1 MACENIDVFRGAG
14 EALIATLDPVTKLPN
29 SNYRKVG
36 NTPLFTVNSTQEFEE
51 VKETKSGNRQTIAYS
66 TTSIDTEVAMELN
79 SFSKENLA
87 MAFYGT
93 ESVTTGA
100 AVVGEAHTVYALNEA
115 IPLANVKVS
124 AVVVDDNLGSPL
136 TEGVDYTVDLLTGVI
151 TFISDANIAL
161 PESITVDYTFADQ
174 ETIIGFSEGQ
184 KEYAVMF
191 VGKNVHTGKAV
202 KVLLPR
208 VVMSVAETLELISDT
223 TISLAVTGKAL
234 IDCNDEV
241 MNITKEA

>member
-14 EALIATLDPVTKLPN
+14 EALIATLDPTTKLPN
-29 SNYRKVG
+29 SNFRKLG

-66 TTSIDTEVAMELN
+66 TTAIDTEVAMELN

-93 ESVTTGA
+93 ITTDVGASVTGEVGTIY
-100 AVVGEAHTVYALNEA
+100 AVNETL
-115 IPLANVKVS
+115 PLENVKVS
-124 AVVVDDNLGSPL
+124 NVVVDDNLGSPL
-136 TEGVDYTVDLLTGVI
+136 TVDVDYTVDELTGVI
-151 TFISDANIAL
+151 TFISDSNISI
-161 PESITVDYTFADQ
+161 PESITVDYDYAAQ
-174 ETIIGFSEGQ
+174 EVVKGFTAGQ
-184 KEYAVMF
+184 QEYAVMF
-191 VGKNVHTGKAV
+191 VGKNVHNGKAV

-223 TISLAVTGKAL
+223 TITLAVTGKAL
-234 IDCNDEV
+234 VDCNDEV